1 MTAVGQNASSLAIEQ
16 ELSTHPDV
24 LEVSVVARPHERWGE
39 RPMAFVILHP
49 QRATQ
54 WAGKHAAFADAL
66 KKHARARL
74 PGFACPEWV
83 QVVEELP
90 VTEFLSGRA
99 DSPYSRALA
108 AAAPGAGAHPLP
120 RRGSDAGSYRPGDE
134 LRRLEPRGGADGTR

>member
-1 MTAVGQNASSLAIEQ
+1 MYSALIRVRAAELAA
-16 ELSTHPDV
+16 HPDV
-24 LEVSVVARPHERWGE
+24 LEVSVVARAHPRWGE

-54 WAGKHAAFADAL
+54 WAGRHAAFADAL

-90 VTEFLSGRA
+90 VSVDILQVVCLC
-99 DSPYSRALA
+99 ALTV
-108 AAAPGAGAHPLP
+108 P
-120 RRGSDAGSYRPGDE
+120 
-134 LRRLEPRGGADGTR
+134 